1 MRPATRSSKRASDT
15 TTRAS
20 LCTLRFRFHAPEL
33 KTLIFDRLLDLPARE
48 LVGRIP
54 VGRDRADC
62 VPRPKLAR
70 QLASIQ
76 IAGER
81 AKILVRPRFENKN
94 SHGASANSRRSHK
107 LGLADRSRVNDPA
120 AVVGLNETEAS
131 RLIVKL
137 YCARYHATSPRRTVC
152 SRNRNACL
160 RRFPRRFWR
169 ASETCPAVR
178 GESAQ

>member
-1 MRPATRSSKRASDT
+1 
-15 TTRAS
+15 
-20 LCTLRFRFHAPEL
+20 
-33 KTLIFDRLLDLPARE
+33 
-48 LVGRIP
+48 
-54 VGRDRADC
+54 
-62 VPRPKLAR
+62 LAR

-94 SHGASANSRRSHK
+94 SHGASASSRRSHN

-169 ASETCPAVR
+169 APETCPAVR